1 MHQTERHAFV
11 LVVIHVLK
19 SLQDSHNLSHDDLV
33 CWLVRTKRLDYL
45 YLPLTLSDVDDT
57 L

>member
-11 LVVIHVLK
+11 LVVINVLK